1 MTKANSVQAGIDAHV
16 KLMQQGK
23 IGADGIAHNE
33 PDDRYHKLVESLQ
46 TYVSGDDIE
55 LSREQ
60 FLLMV
65 RDRINDDLN
74 AMRRASC

>member
-1 MTKANSVQAGIDAHV
+1 MIKHNPLGNTPEEFSAHCRQ
-16 KLMQQGK
+16 MDRDQGR
-23 IGADGIAHNE
+23 DLHS
-33 PDDRYHKLVESLQ
+33 RYLKLVESLQ

>member
-1 MTKANSVQAGIDAHV
+1 MTNKELIKKHLRQIWPERHE
-16 KLMQQGK
+16 KYL
-23 IGADGIAHNE
+23 
-33 PDDRYHKLVESLQ
+33 KLVESLQ

>member
-1 MTKANSVQAGIDAHV
+1 MTKTERETFKAQIQAHC
-16 KLMQQGK
+16 
-23 IGADGIAHNE
+23 E
-33 PDDRYHKLVESLQ
+33 PDNRYHKLVESLQ

-55 LSREQ
+55 LDREQ